1 MLAQCE
7 SQGWGAQIID
17 ELTRHDGEHL
27 IVKKDLEGIV
37 TVTGSGGLTEPGE
50 TVAA

>member
-17 ELTRHDGEHL
+17 ELTPHDGEHL

-37 TVTGSGGLTEPGE
+37 TETLSGGLTGHGQQ
-50 TVAA
+50 